1 MKIVLDIMSPTPYN
15 TKGKNMSKEYFARN
29 IILKDAILR
38 CLSTQDIKAIHKILE
53 KSLLETSDYEQER
66 MIARGEAHESDFF
79 YDTYLG
85 PLKVNQK

>member
-1 MKIVLDIMSPTPYN
+1 MAAIVYSNKRKIMTN
-15 TKGKNMSKEYFARN
+15 EFFARN

-38 CLSTQDIKAIHKILE
+38 CLRKQDIKAIHEILK

-66 MIARGEAHESDFF
+66 MIARGVANEDDFF